1 MPSLSVPSE
10 FAVIDVETTG
20 FKPEEGH
27 VIVELAA
34 QKIQGQTVVEQ
45 YQTLVQTDRPL
56 GPDNVLFNGISAEL
70 LAAEGKL
77 GQDIFPAFRTF
88 LGPAVLIGHNIPF
101 DLSFLNKH
109 FSLLGLPPLTNNVLD
124 TLLLARK
131 YLILPSYS
139 LESVARYLQV
149 PQPTAHRAL
158 ADVETTRQVFLK
170 LVERALK
177 VGR

>member
-1 MPSLSVPSE
+1 MPSLSVPSQ

-45 YQTLVQTDRPL
+45 YQALVQTDRPL
-56 GPDNVLFNGISAEL
+56 GPDNVLFNGISADM
-70 LAAEGKL
+70 LAAEGQL
-77 GQDIFPAFRTF
+77 GQDVFPAFQAF

-101 DLSFLNKH
+101 DLAFLNRH
-109 FSLLGLPPLTNNVLD
+109 FSLLGLPALTNSVLD
-124 TLLLARK
+124 TLLLSRK

-139 LESVARYLQV
+139 LESVARYLHV
-149 PQPTAHRAL
+149 PQPAAHRAL

>member
-1 MPSLSVPSE
+1 MPNLVRPSE

-20 FKPEEGH
+20 FKPEDGH
-27 VIVELAA
+27 EIVEVAA
-34 QKIQGQTVVEQ
+34 QKIRGQSVIGQ
-45 YQTLVQTDRPL
+45 YQALVQASRPL
-56 GPDNVLFNGISAEL
+56 DPGSVLFNGIGPEL
-70 LAAEGKL
+70 LAAEGKA
-77 GQDIFPAFRTF
+77 GHEVFPVLHAF
-88 LGPAVLIGHNIPF
+88 LGSAVLIGHNIPF
-101 DLSFLNKH
+101 DLGFLNKH
-109 FSLLGLPPLTNNVLD
+109 FTLHALPPLTNSVLD
-124 TLLLARK
+124 TLLLSRK

-149 PQPTAHRAL
+149 PQPTAHRAM